1 MNKGFSNTEN
11 NELRNIL
18 NMKANQSEVDKL
30 FEVKTNKV
38 ESERIMSGLGVIS
51 R

>member
-1 MNKGFSNTEN
+1 MMKGFSSSEN
-11 NELRNIL
+11 SELRNIL

-30 FEVKTNKV
+30 FEIKTNKI
-38 ESERIMSGLGVIS
+38 ESERIMSALAIIS